1 MNERD
6 QTEFAKLMVG
16 LAEYYAKP
24 LTEVVLGIYW
34 QALRHHDL
42 AAVRDA
48 IHRHIRN
55 PDNGQWMPKV
65 ADIERLASGS
75 TESKALVAWTKVDRA
90 MSHVGPWRDVVF
102 DDPIIHRVLFDM
114 GGWIMLGEKAEKDWP
129 FLAREFAVRYRG
141 YATREIPP
149 DYAPILGGMANR
161 GNSASGHPQ
170 EPPILFGPQAQC
182 QVVMA
187 GGTDQQLIGTDL
199 KPHLPRIAM
208 EAPRMAA

>member
-6 QTEFAKLMVG
+6 QTEFAKMMVG

-90 MSHVGPWRDVVF
+90 MSHVGPWRDLVF

-114 GGWIMLGEKAEKDWP
+114 GGWILLSAKTEKDWP
-129 FLAREFAVRYRG
+129 FLAKEFMTRYRG
-141 YATREIPP
+141 YVTKGTLP
-149 DYAPILGGMANR
+149 DYTPVITGMANLS
-161 GNSASGHPQ
+161 NSASGQ
-170 EPPILFGPQAQC
+170 REEPPILFGQQAQC
-182 QVVMA
+182 QAVMT
-187 GGTDQQLIGTDL
+187 GGTTQPLIGSDL
-199 KPHLPRIAM
+199 KPHFQRIAV